1 MTKILHLLLASVP
14 FAFAH
19 HTPLKARQIS
29 KSLLSDDSEVV
40 AASWYPSWLG
50 TKVPPES
57 LSWDKY
63 TSVTFAFALTTSDPG
78 AVSID
83 SDGLVLL
90 PKFVAQAK
98 SHNVNALITIGGWT
112 GSQFFSSNVATAAN
126 RTIFVKTLT
135 QLVTKYQ
142 LDGLDFDWEYP
153 NQSGIGCNV
162 MSPSDSANFLLFLQ
176 ELRLDPVGSKLII
189 SAAAGITPFTGSD
202 GKPMSDVSAF
212 ADSLDWISLM
222 VYDVWG
228 SWSDVVGPNAPLAD
242 SCAAANLQQGS
253 AESAVAAW
261 TAAKFPIDKLVLGVA
276 AYGHSFSVSKNI
288 AVVNSQ
294 LAPYPTFVKSPQ
306 TPGEGETADTKTTDS
321 CGVTSGPTG
330 VFSFEGLVT
339 AGYLTSTGSPAF
351 NMLSR
356 FDNCSQT
363 PYVYNPSTSVEISYD
378 DAKSFAAKG
387 SFIKEKALKGFAM
400 WHAAGDYKDILL
412 DSIIAAIGIVEC

>member
-1 MTKILHLLLASVP
+1 MTKILHLLLAIVP
-14 FAFAH
+14 FAFAQ
-19 HTPLKARQIS
+19 HTPSKARQIS
-29 KSLLSDDSEVV
+29 RSLFANDSEVV
-40 AASWYPSWLG
+40 AASWYPTWLG

-63 TSVTFAFALTTSDPG
+63 TSVTFAFALTTSDPS

-83 SDGLVLL
+83 STGLALL
-90 PKFVAQAK
+90 PRFVAQAK

-126 RTIFVKTLT
+126 RTILVKTVT
-135 QLVTKYQ
+135 QLATKYQ

-162 MSPSDSANFLLFLQ
+162 MSPNDSANFLSFLQ
-176 ELRLDPVGSKLII
+176 ELRQDPVGSKLII
-189 SAAAGITPFTGSD
+189 SAAAGMTPFTGSD

-212 ADSLDWISLM
+212 ADALDWIALM

-228 SWSDVVGPNAPLAD
+228 SWSAVVGPNAPLAD

-261 TAAKFPIDKLVLGVA
+261 TAAKLPIDKIVLGVA
-276 AYGHSFSVSKNI
+276 AYGHSYSVSKNVAI
-288 AVVNSQ
+288 TNSQ

-306 TPGEGETADTKTTDS
+306 PPGEGETADTKTTDQ

-339 AGYLTSTGSPAF
+339 AGFLTSKGTPAS
-351 NMLSR
+351 NIMYR
-356 FDNCSQT
+356 FDKCSQT

-378 DAKSFAAKG
+378 DATSFAAKG
-387 SFIKEKALKGFAM
+387 SFIKEKALRGFAM

-412 DSIIAAIGIVEC
+412 DSISVAIGIVDC